1 MSKFFKKRRV
11 LLTVNLAAVYDAAR
25 HLMLTNDFTTVT
37 DVADYLRDLDFKVY
51 TSEIESM
58 MERLGREEEDWYC
71 TPKGAY
77 QFKRDTDEHLETVLQ
92 KGKRKIK
99 VIVDGRKLVIWYLRE
114 KKKELKEHI
123 SNRKAI
129 YDAEK
134 WLSEKLKDGYYC
146 SIH

>member
-1 MSKFFKKRRV
+1 MSQFFRKRRV
-11 LLTVNLAAVYDAAR
+11 LLPISLSAVYDAAR
-25 HLMLTNDFTTVT
+25 HLMLTNQLTTVN
-37 DVADYLRDLDFKVY
+37 DVKNYLQDLDFKANRSDVQ
-51 TSEIESM
+51 SM
-58 MERLGREEEDWYC
+58 MDRLCKEEDWYC
-71 TPKGAY
+71 TPKGEY

-129 YDAEK
+129 YDAET
-134 WLSEKLKDGYYC
+134 WMSEKLEDGYYC
-146 SIH
+146 AIH